1 MKGTGVAVITP
12 FTAEGRI
19 DYCALEKILGYQIE
33 GGVDFFVIM
42 GTTAETPTLSRAEK
56 KELLDFCLQ
65 YIHKQK
71 PIVIGI
77 GGNNTMAL
85 LEEMEYLQ
93 VERCEAILSVA
104 PYYNKPTQSGMIA
117 HFSLLADKAPV
128 PVILYNVPARTSS
141 NISPQ
146 TVLELSGHG
155 NIVGIKEASGNF
167 DQITTVLQQR
177 PSDFRVYSG
186 DDMLALPIQALGGD
200 GVISVAANALP
211 MLVSRMIRYTLQE
224 DFVAARSLHLA
235 MADYFRMIFE
245 EGNPAGIKAS
255 MHALGLCENILRL
268 PLMPV
273 SHGLYEKIKQET
285 TKLLSLQ

>member
-19 DYCALEKILGYQIE
+19 DYCALEKILEYQIE

-71 PIVIGI
+71 PIVIGV

-104 PYYNKPTQSGMIA
+104 PYYNKPTQGGMIA
-117 HFSLLADKAPV
+117 HFSLLADEAPV

-146 TVLELSGHG
+146 TVLELSGHR
-155 NIVGIKEASGNF
+155 NIIGIKEASGNF
-167 DQITTVLQQR
+167 DQITTILQQR

-186 DDMLALPIQALGGD
+186 DDLLALPIQALGGD

-211 MLVSRMIRYTLQE
+211 MLVSRMIRRTLQE
-224 DFVAARSLHLA
+224 DFGAARSLHLT

-255 MHALGLCENILRL
+255 MHALGLCENVLRL
-268 PLMPV
+268 PLVPA
-273 SHGLYEKIKQET
+273 SHGLYEKIKRET
-285 TKLLSLQ
+285 MKLVSLP